1 MKNEC
6 FDCGL
11 PMQRRTRYTV
21 DDPYVGQITVE
32 GEYWHCSKCGVDEV
46 PYATLKAVEDE
57 RKRIADEMLWKS
69 LKGTE
74 EFDKDFML
82 THELAEFLGI
92 TRQAVAQSKVIAD
105 SIFNITIKGCRY
117 WLRKS
122 AELYRD
128 KGDGWFPLSM
138 LDTAPSGNRTR
149 GWIKAPKGRRK
160 ADTAASPVLSSAD

>member
-6 FDCGL
+6 FDCGRA
-11 PMQRRTRYTV
+11 MERRTRYTV
-21 DDPYVGQITVE
+21 DDPYVGRITVK
-32 GEYWHCSKCGVDEV
+32 GEYWHCPECGEDEV

-57 RKRIADEMLWKS
+57 RRRIADDLLWKS
-69 LKGTE
+69 LTGTE
-74 EFDKDFML
+74 EFDRDFML

-92 TRQAVAQSKVIAD
+92 TRQAVTQSKVIAD

-128 KGDGWFPLSM
+128 TGDGWFPLVA
-138 LDTAPSGNRTR
+138 TADASASPRT
-149 GWIKAPKGRRK
+149 GEWLKRRK
-160 ADTAASPVLSSAD
+160 KAATTTSPVPSPAD